1 MASGFLPNSKN
12 IQIPRVRKDQLKN
25 KGVRTDLNPSSA
37 RRGDG
42 KELVTTLQSLSY
54 LHHTQPFQCQMA
66 SFRKG
71 PIGIGRHQADSSH
84 LLTGSDIGIQ
94 LSRAR

>member
-1 MASGFLPNSKN
+1 M
-12 IQIPRVRKDQLKN
+12 
-25 KGVRTDLNPSSA
+25 

-42 KELVTTLQSLSY
+42 RELVTMATVSLVSTSY
-54 LHHTQPFQCQMA
+54 TTFPMSNG

-94 LSRAR
+94 LSRAG

>member
-1 MASGFLPNSKN
+1 M
-12 IQIPRVRKDQLKN
+12 
-25 KGVRTDLNPSSA
+25 RTEVSTGTEVSSRDLSSV

-42 KELVTTLQSLSY
+42 KELVTTLQSLRY
-54 LHHTQPFQCQMA
+54 LHHTRPFQCQMA

-71 PIGIGRHQADSSH
+71 PIGIGRHQAGSSH

-94 LSRAR
+94 LNRAG